1 MRNRIA
7 GLKMK
12 ILVLG
17 LLISAASLQAQISD
31 VGNMITGAKTDGE
44 ALFKAYLTPYANALG
59 ADLSGGWYNTAK
71 PHKLGGFD
79 ITFTFNMALV
89 PSQDKTFDLSTLG
102 LTGQYDQANSLAP
115 TVAGKKEAGPQISY
129 YQEVNGTN
137 YPVASFNTP
146 KGTGVGFIPTPMV
159 QLGVGLIKGTEIIG
173 RFMPTVDVA
182 NSGSSVGLWGIG
194 LKHSLKQW
202 IPAINRIPILN
213 LSLMGGYTKLK
224 TNSELTVLPGDIG
237 LPDNTTADVNF
248 DNQTMGL
255 EVSSLTVNLLVSAN
269 LPVISFYGGV
279 GISSTNM
286 SLALKGDYPMGTV
299 SNGQPEVNDNS
310 VITDP
315 LNITIKNTDGSTTNP
330 RLNAGLRL
338 KLGVITIHGDYTYAN
353 YSVVTAGLGVSL
365 R

>member
-1 MRNRIA
+1 MRKRIT

-12 ILVLG
+12 ILMLG

-79 ITFTFNMALV
+79 ITLTFNMALV
-89 PSQDKTFDLSTLG
+89 PSQDKTFDLNNIENFSG
-102 LTGQYDQANSLAP
+102 DYDHNNSLAP
-115 TVAGKKEAGPQISY
+115 TVAGSKEVGPQITYSE
-129 YQEVNGTN
+129 QGVDL
-137 YPVASFNTP
+137 ASFNTP

-159 QLGVGLIKGTEIIG
+159 QLGVGLIKGTEVIG

-202 IPAINRIPILN
+202 IPAINRIPVLH
-213 LSLMGGYTKLK
+213 LSVMGGYTKLT
-224 TNSELTVLPGDIG
+224 TNSELSVMPGDIG
-237 LPDNTTADVNF
+237 LPSSASDATTFN
-248 DNQTMGL
+248 NQAMGL
-255 EVSSLTVNLLVSAN
+255 EVSSFTMNLLVSAN

-279 GISSTNM
+279 GISSTKM
-286 SLALKGDYPMGTV
+286 SLALTGNYPMGTV
-299 SNGQPEVNDNS
+299 TNGQADVT
-310 VITDP
+310 VTTDP
-315 LNITIKNTDGSTTNP
+315 FNMTIKNTDGSTTNP